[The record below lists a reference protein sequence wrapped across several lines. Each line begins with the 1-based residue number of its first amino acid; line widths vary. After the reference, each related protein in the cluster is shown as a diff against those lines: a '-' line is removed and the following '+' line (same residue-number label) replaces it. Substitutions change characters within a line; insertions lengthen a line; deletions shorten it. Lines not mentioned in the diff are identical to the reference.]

1 MSKLFKFQ
9 TKGVWIIEDALY
21 QPKHDIETIHVPL
34 TPTMKKVIQMTAIN
48 INSSIVPPIA
58 PGIIIE
64 FGDIMVGIIVCN
76 KVAVT
81 ACREK

>member
-1 MSKLFKFQ
+1 MKLK
-9 TKGVWIIEDALY
+9 L
-21 QPKHDIETIHVPL
+21 PL

-58 PGIIIE
+58 AGIIIG
-64 FGDIMVGIIVCN
+64 FRDIMVRIIVCN

>member
-1 MSKLFKFQ
+1 MHCTNQCMKLK
-9 TKGVWIIEDALY
+9 L
-21 QPKHDIETIHVPL
+21 PL
-34 TPTMKKVIQMTAIN
+34 TPIMNKVIQMTAIN

-58 PGIIIE
+58 PGIIIG